1 MTPVA
6 KARDSGEHGAEDQV
20 KHASEKGAGGRV
32 VMGPGS
38 MEERSL
44 DKTKTKNRFSSLR
57 QKSKTRI
64 IFLSVQYQYLI

>member
-1 MTPVA
+1 MA

-57 QKSKTRI
+57 QKS
-64 IFLSVQYQYLI
+64 